1 MNKFVSSMLGAFTG
15 TWIAFLLSGILVM
28 FFGVMMIVSMS
39 AGGGMVANIDDNS
52 VLCIDLSGN
61 ITDRPYNKTLQDLLN
76 GDVET
81 GDNIHNI
88 LKALKEAEENEK
100 IKGVFVFC
108 GKKSREF

>member
-61 ITDRPYNKTLQDLLN
+61 ITDRPYNKTL
-76 GDVET
+76 
-81 GDNIHNI
+81 
-88 LKALKEAEENEK
+88 KE
-100 IKGVFVFC
+100 
-108 GKKSREF
+108 